1 MLIRLTARSLVL
13 LHLLARRIHKHP
25 DLHSCQVHAELVD
38 QGALD
43 PSRKPRL
50 WILRNMVYAL
60 RVNPVNN
67 DLWVALPC
75 LTVVEIPDIV
85 RAWSWRLHVSEISW
99 RSKLVIGG
107 PLPQPLCGGLMQ
119 TWSVGVR
126 DYWIQHR
133 TVAVCSLS
141 CSTNSVCTSYLS
153 FGRCHIQMGMLACR
167 LDIRVRFNIPLT
179 ILSAVVAVAFTFAAF
194 WTAYLSETIENPH
207 VTLLVSQAY
216 KAVRACIYSRCPER
230 DPEAAYEA
238 LQQDGEGHH
247 DDPCPRTSQDW
258 TEEEWDVGENMEP
271 GPCQRSQTPLR
282 RLSCDEHDTS
292 STTSSSSTR
301 SDSSE
306 HMRQHVASGSGST
319 FSGTTLASTASLSGT
334 SHPSWDE
341 SLHAG
346 LSRETRLRLTA
357 QAQERPPP
365 MFDWRYWAKTHWKT
379 VTRLLALRAAVWGM
393 ALVLMHYCGMWAMH
407 IPGGHISWNP
417 GIVVLSYGV
426 AFAMCLVA
434 CIFMEHMD
442 MHFGRQVAFSTIA
455 AFGCCSMHYTGMAA
469 ATFYTSSPPGPPEAG
484 YPQYLH
490 STIIGIAVC
499 VCVVSNVV
507 LAQNAITARNRMAE
521 MILTKRRLWRI
532 MAEKEAAERANEV
545 KQQFISVASHEIR
558 TPMHT
563 VNGYCELL
571 ARTPLTEEQT
581 VYIASIQQACHAI
594 NVIAGNVLD
603 FSKLDRNNVEQSAR
617 PVLVQLRKV
626 LEDLARIQSNV
637 PGVDIIISVASD
649 VPVTVY
655 LDETYTFRVLM
666 NKFCDKGYIC
676 VTVSMNGPGQLVFQ
690 VRDTGCGIPAR
701 FRSAIFEPFRQA
713 DTSLIRSREGTG
725 LGLSIIKH
733 LVQRMMGSVEVES
746 TEGLGSTFTVKLPVA
761 PPSCTNTPCSDDI
774 PLLDL
779 SEIPSTPTPK
789 RICVV
794 YSDPRTEALLVELW
808 AQHGHITSRG
818 IAAKSVA
825 ELVHTADAVWTDVG
839 SVAVSPLLR
848 ALLSSKTPRPFP
860 VYIAYNEQSDLAA
873 LEPEWSG
880 ARNAVLVKRPVV
892 LHALR
897 DLLESPESHMGVHVL
912 KEQSKVRFA
921 IPAQYAETLSPN
933 ETVLPRPAKSYVG
946 PVEEIEMTVEPRN
959 RRETVL
965 LVEDNPVNQRL
976 GCRLLEKLGYAV
988 VTANHGQEAL
998 DAISR
1003 STFYCC
1009 LMDCQMPVLDGFATT
1024 RKVRE
1029 LESEGTLQGHLPIVA
1044 LTANVTTDCES
1055 LCRQAGMDHFLPK
1068 PLVLADL
1075 EETLKSYGGPP
1086 PHCST

>member
-1 MLIRLTARSLVL
+1 MDFPQRRLVPHWA
-13 LHLLARRIHKHP
+13 P
-25 DLHSCQVHAELVD
+25 ELV
-38 QGALD
+38 AL
-43 PSRKPRL
+43 SYCISWLGTYTSTQIFIHAKYTRNARTKVL
-50 WILRNMVYAL
+50 WILLASLVYGFCA
-60 RVNPVNN
+60 
-67 DLWVALPC
+67 
-75 LTVVEIPDIV
+75 I
-85 RAWSWRLHVSEISW
+85 WSMHFV
-99 RSKLVIGG
+99 
-107 PLPQPLCGGLMQ
+107 
-119 TWSVGVR
+119 
-126 DYWIQHR
+126 
-133 TVAVCSLS
+133 
-141 CSTNSVCTSYLS
+141 
-153 FGRCHIQMGMLACR
+153 GMLACH

-194 WTAYLSETIENPH
+194 WTAYFSETIENPH
-207 VTLLVSQAY
+207 VTLLVSQAS
-216 KAVRACIYSRCPER
+216 KAIRACIYSRCPER
-230 DPEAAYEA
+230 DPEGAYEA
-238 LQQDGEGHH
+238 LQQESEGHH
-247 DDPCPRTSQDW
+247 DDPCLRTSQDW
-258 TEEEWDVGENMEP
+258 LEEEWDVGENMEH
-271 GPCQRSQTPLR
+271 GPCQPSRTPLQ
-282 RLSCDEHDTS
+282 RLSRDEHDTS

-301 SDSSE
+301 SDLSG
-306 HMRQHVASGSGST
+306 HMQQHVASGSRST
-319 FSGTTLASTASLSGT
+319 FSGTTLASTASVSGT
-334 SHPSWDE
+334 RHPSWDE
-341 SLHAG
+341 SLHVG
-346 LSRETRLRLTA
+346 LSRETRLRLKA

-365 MFDWRYWAKTHWKT
+365 TFGWRYWAKTHWKT
-379 VTRLLALRAAVWGM
+379 VTGLLALRAAVWGM

-407 IPGGHISWNP
+407 IPGGHISWNL
-417 GIVVLSYGV
+417 GIVVLSYVV

-442 MHFGRQVAFSTIA
+442 VHFGRQVAFSTIA

-571 ARTPLTEEQT
+571 ARTTLSEEQT
-581 VYIASIQQACHAI
+581 VYIASMQQACHAI

-603 FSKLDRNNVEQSAR
+603 FSKLDRNNVELSAR
-617 PVLVQLRKV
+617 PVLMQLRKV
-626 LEDLARIQSNV
+626 LEDLARIQSNI

-649 VPVTVY
+649 VPTTVY

-666 NKFCDKGYIC
+666 NLLSNAQKFCDKGYIC

-690 VRDTGCGIPAR
+690 VRDTGCGIPAS
-701 FRSAIFEPFRQA
+701 FRSALFEPFRQA
-713 DTSLIRSREGTG
+713 DTSLTRSREGTG

-733 LVQRMMGSVEVES
+733 LVQRMNGSVEAES

-761 PPSCTNTPCSDDI
+761 PPSCTNTPSSDDI

-779 SEIPSTPTPK
+779 SETPSTPTPK
-789 RICVV
+789 RIRVV

-818 IAAKSVA
+818 ISTQSVA
-825 ELVHTADAVWTDVG
+825 ELVQNADTIWTDVG

-848 ALLSSKTPRPFP
+848 ALLSAKTPRPFP

-897 DLLESPESHMGVHVL
+897 DLLESPEQHMGVHVL
-912 KEQSKVRFA
+912 KEQSKVRFVTLA
-921 IPAQYAETLSPN
+921 EHAETLLPN
-933 ETVLPRPAKSYVG
+933 ETVQPRPAKLSVG

-959 RRETVL
+959 RKETVL

-976 GCRLLEKLGYAV
+976 GCRLLEKLGYDV

-1003 STFYCC
+1003 STFHCC

-1024 RKVRE
+1024 RKVRK

-1075 EETLKSYGGPP
+1075 DETLKMYGRPS
-1086 PHCST
+1086 PHCSTSHL